1 MDIFNKTPQVLEA
14 DNHTSKSLQIK
25 VWGVLEPFYIDL
37 FIPINFIICNLSHHW
52 EIWAQ
57 SLIKFQFQFFW
68 KMKRNS
74 FPGIT
79 WFYSA
84 KAVFFPVF
92 MIYNILWG
100 KKLLLKNHL
109 KSANENCS
117 VFPLFFF
124 TFWTPLMV
132 WLMPYK
138 FSESAWIFLCDFRIS
153 FAKKEKKCI
162 L

>member
-132 WLMPYK
+132 WLMP
-138 FSESAWIFLCDFRIS
+138 
-153 FAKKEKKCI
+153 
-162 L
+162 